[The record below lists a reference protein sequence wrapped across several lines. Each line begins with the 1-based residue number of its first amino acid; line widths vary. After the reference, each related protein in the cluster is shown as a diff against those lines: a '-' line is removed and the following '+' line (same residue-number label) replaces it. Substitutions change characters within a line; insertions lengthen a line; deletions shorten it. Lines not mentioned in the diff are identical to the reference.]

1 MKAAN
6 KLVKYENNM
15 RIEKIMK
22 YANNMRI
29 KYC

>member
-6 KLVKYENNM
+6 KLVKYANNM
-15 RIEKIMK
+15 RIKIIMK